1 MTTHSEIDEQVAEFK
16 RAGGKV
22 TKIKPGLSAL
32 EGAPQPG
39 VVSARSTAKVKRRAK
54 K

>member
-1 MTTHSEIDEQVAEFK
+1 MATHSEIDRQVAEFK

-22 TKIKPGLSAL
+22 EKIKRGVSVLECSLKPGA
-32 EGAPQPG
+32 
-39 VVSARSTAKVKRRAK
+39 VSARSTAKVKRRAK